1 MRRPIAPEVKEWVEL
16 VVAENADDL
25 LRYLHRRVNA
35 PEDAADLL
43 GRVLLELWE
52 GAARVPTVDPD
63 ARMWCFG
70 IARNILREHYRH
82 SKKRLALADD
92 LRDYLRDSAIRDNA
106 ADTAAEAQIRARAV
120 RTAVLA
126 LDEKHRELVMLVHW
140 DGFSLADAAR
150 LLALNE
156 STARTRH
163 ARALRRLEKSL
174 REHAAAHH
182 IDHAGMRPEYVTG
195 L

>member
-1 MRRPIAPEVKEWVEL
+1 M

-25 LRYLHRRVNA
+25 LRYLLRRVDA

-43 GRVLLELWE
+43 GRVLLALWE
-52 GAARVPTVDPD
+52 GGARVPTVDPD

-82 SKKRLALADD
+82 SQKRLALADD
-92 LRDYLRDSAIRDNA
+92 LRDHLRDLAIPDNA
-106 ADTAAEAQIRARAV
+106 ADTAAEAQMRAHAV

-126 LDEKHRELVMLVHW
+126 LDERYRELVMLVHW
-140 DGFSLADAAR
+140 DGFSLAEAAR

-156 STARTRH
+156 STARTRY
-163 ARALRRLEKSL
+163 ARALRRLEESL
-174 REHAAAHH
+174 NEYAAAHH
-182 IDHAGMRPEYVTG
+182 TDHVGMKPECVSG

>member
-16 VVAENADDL
+16 VVAENADEI
-25 LRYLHRRVNA
+25 LRYLQRRVDA

-43 GRVLLELWE
+43 GRVLLTLWE

-82 SKKRLALADD
+82 SKKRLALTDD
-92 LRDYLRDSAIRDNA
+92 LRDHLRDSAIRDNA
-106 ADTAAEAQIRARAV
+106 ADTAAEAQIRARVV

-126 LDEKHRELVMLVHW
+126 LDKKSRELVMLVHW
-140 DGFSLADAAR
+140 DGFSLAEAAR

-174 REHAAAHH
+174 NDYAAPHH
-182 IDHAGMRPEYVTG
+182 IDHASMKPEYVTG